1 MTVRTQG
8 PVVSAWTR
16 VRVWAAAHAVDDF
29 YQGLVPAMIPFFI
42 LERQYS
48 YVAASGL
55 AMAATLGSSLP
66 QPLLGVLA
74 DRRTTAWT
82 APAGL
87 ALAGTGAGLAGVLPG
102 YPAVWALLLAS
113 GLGVA
118 LFHPAAGRD
127 ARRDAG
133 ESTTA
138 MSIFAAGG
146 SIGFFLAPA
155 LATPLLVRYGVAASV
170 VFIAPA
176 LVMAALLWRHQRRR
190 LAVTRSGPARVG
202 RDRWGPF
209 ALLTGVGI
217 VRSIGSFGMNTFVA
231 VYWIKHLQA
240 SAGLGGAALAAFLVG
255 GVLGTLLGGRIGDRF
270 GLVRA
275 AQWGGLLAVP
285 AFVAVRVC
293 PDPWLALPLVT
304 LAGVATNI
312 PFAVLV
318 KLGQDYLPSRPGTA
332 TGVTLGL
339 AVSAGGLLVPVLGAI
354 ADAYG
359 PEAVLTTL
367 CVVPALAVALSWFL
381 PEPTGEAQ
389 PAR

>member
-1 MTVRTQG
+1 MRHEA
-8 PVVSAWTR
+8 SAWAR

-48 YVAASGL
+48 YVAASAL

-66 QPLLGVLA
+66 QPVLGVLA
-74 DRRTTAWT
+74 DRRTSPWT

-87 ALAGTGAGLAGVLPG
+87 ALAGTAAGLAGVLPG
-102 YPAVWALLLAS
+102 YPAVWVLLLAS

-133 ESTTA
+133 DSTTA

-146 SIGFFLAPA
+146 SVGFFLAPA
-155 LATPLLVRYGVAASV
+155 LATPVLVRYGVAASV
-170 VFIAPA
+170 VFVAPA
-176 LVMAALLWRHQRRR
+176 LAMAAVLLRHQRRR
-190 LAVTRSGPARVG
+190 LAALGASAVRAGL
-202 RDRWGPF
+202 DRWGPF

-217 VRSIGSFGMNTFVA
+217 VRSIGSFGMNTFIA
-231 VYWIKHLQA
+231 MYWISHLGA
-240 SAGLGGAALAAFLVG
+240 SPGMGGAALACFLVG
-255 GVLGTLLGGRIGDRF
+255 GVLGTLAGGRIGDRF

-275 AQWGGLLAVP
+275 AQWGGLVAIP
-285 AFVAVRVC
+285 AFVAVRLC
-293 PDPWLALPLVT
+293 EDPWLALPLVM

-318 KLGQDYLPSRPGTA
+318 KLGQDYLPSRPGSA
-332 TGVTLGL
+332 VGV
-339 AVSAGGLLVPVLGAI
+339 
-354 ADAYG
+354 
-359 PEAVLTTL
+359 
-367 CVVPALAVALSWFL
+367 
-381 PEPTGEAQ
+381 
-389 PAR
+389 

>member
-8 PVVSAWTR
+8 QAASAWTR

-74 DRRTTAWT
+74 DRRTSAWM
-82 APAGL
+82 APVGL
-87 ALAGTGAGLAGVLPG
+87 ALAGTAAGLAGVLPG
-102 YPAVWALLLAS
+102 YPGVWALLLVS

-146 SIGFFLAPA
+146 SVGFFLAPA
-155 LATPLLVRYGVAASV
+155 LATPVLVRYGVAASV
-170 VFIAPA
+170 VFVAPA
-176 LVMAALLWRHQRRR
+176 LVMAAVLLRHQRRR
-190 LAVTRSGPARVG
+190 LVAPHRSTARTG
-202 RDRWGPF
+202 RDRWRPF

-231 VYWIKHLQA
+231 MYWIKHLEA
-240 SAGLGGAALAAFLVG
+240 SAGLGGAALACFLVG

-275 AQWGGLLAVP
+275 AQWGGLLAIP
-285 AFVAVRVC
+285 AFVAVRLC
-293 PDPWLALPLVT
+293 EDPWFALPLVA

-367 CVVPALAVALSWFL
+367 CVVPVVAVALSWFL
-381 PEPTGEAQ
+381 PEPE